1 MQKNIDINLIK
12 EDPNLFFSQLPEKAE
27 VEIAEF
33 LRFIVFK
40 YNIDRIISEDKKNDL
55 LDAFASLRTGLP
67 NNFKFNREEANER

>member
-1 MQKNIDINLIK
+1 MQKTIDINLIK
-12 EDPNLFFSQLPEKAE
+12 EDPKLFFSQLPEKAE
-27 VEIAEF
+27 VEITEF

-40 YNIDRIISEDKKNDL
+40 YNINRVIPEDKKNDL